1 MVKIERI
8 FHEAEGEGAG
18 LALPLTVNSYDH
30 LSCYVPHG
38 PPLMMLPDDK
48 HTQYY
53 KGA

>member
-8 FHEAEGEGAG
+8 STRQRGGAD
-18 LALPLTVNSYDH
+18 LALPLTVYSYDH

-38 PPLMMLPDDK
+38 PPLMMLSDDK